1 MKVVLCDNQKERKN
15 NLLLENTQTSS
26 SQTQIS
32 QDINIIIIT
41 IIIKEKVVLK
51 KKVMNLMKNKRIW
64 VATIEA

>member
-26 SQTQIS
+26 SQTQIT
-32 QDINIIIIT
+32 QDINIIIT